1 MTFKERFC
9 PSPWMHM
16 RINNSGHYEYCR
28 WAVKA
33 DRNNEPN
40 IQQQSPLYYFQFH
53 MAPVREAMLKG
64 QTLPGCSE
72 CYLQE
77 QHGKVNGRQRQL
89 LKTGVR
95 LNDFENTMLSSP
107 WIDEFVNSERHE
119 GATIQ
124 TPQDWQIDLGN
135 YCNSACIF
143 CTPDSSSRLATE
155 YRRIGLIDET
165 PRANWCEDTEKLN
178 TLIDALLQSKIK
190 YLHFIGGETLITPAF
205 KKILL
210 TLVEENLHKTIT
222 IGFTTNLT
230 VWDQDI
236 VDLLVQFEQVN
247 LGMSVECLHPL
258 NDYVR
263 YGSNIDTVKN
273 TMEQWITVAEQN
285 HWVVQL
291 RITPTIFSI
300 WHLDTIYQYA
310 YDRNISV
317 ESCNFLNEPDYM
329 RPSVLPNNM
338 RVQAIAKLNTWLSNY
353 TVVDSEQ
360 IVNTRNPAFAQQ
372 QLLQDAQSYVNYLE
386 TQPDESFRLPTLV
399 DYLKLI
405 EYSRKNNILDYLP
418 EYENILRSAGY

>member
-1 MTFKERFC
+1 
-9 PSPWMHM
+9 
-16 RINNSGHYEYCR
+16 
-28 WAVKA
+28 
-33 DRNNEPN
+33 
-40 IQQQSPLYYFQFH
+40 
-53 MAPVREAMLKG
+53 
-64 QTLPGCSE
+64 
-72 CYLQE
+72 
-77 QHGKVNGRQRQL
+77 
-89 LKTGVR
+89 
-95 LNDFENTMLSSP
+95 
-107 WIDEFVNSERHE
+107 
-119 GATIQ
+119 
-124 TPQDWQIDLGN
+124 
-135 YCNSACIF
+135 
-143 CTPDSSSRLATE
+143 
-155 YRRIGLIDET
+155 
-165 PRANWCEDTEKLN
+165 
-178 TLIDALLQSKIK
+178 
-190 YLHFIGGETLITPAF
+190 LHFIGGETLITPAF

>member
-1 MTFKERFC
+1 M
-9 PSPWMHM
+9 S
-16 RINNSGHYEYCR
+16 
-28 WAVKA
+28 
-33 DRNNEPN
+33 
-40 IQQQSPLYYFQFH
+40 
-53 MAPVREAMLKG
+53 PVRQALLRGE
-64 QTLPGCSE
+64 TLPGCAE
-72 CYLQE
+72 CHAQE

-95 LNDFENTMLSSP
+95 LNDFKNTMLSSP
-107 WIDEFVNSERHE
+107 WISEFVDSQRHA

-135 YCNSACIF
+135 YCNSSCIF

-155 YRRIGLIDET
+155 YRRIGLIDKT
-165 PRANWCEDTEKLN
+165 PKANWCEDPEKLSVF
-178 TLIDALLQSKIK
+178 IDSLLRSKIK

-205 KKILL
+205 KKILNA
-210 TLVEENLHKTIT
+210 LVEENLHKTIT

-247 LGMSVECLHPL
+247 LGMSIECLHPL

-263 YGSNIDTVKN
+263 YGSNINTVKN
-273 TMEQWITVAEQN
+273 IMEQWLSVAEKYS
-285 HWVVQL
+285 WVTQL
-291 RITPTIFSI
+291 RITPTIFTI
-300 WHLDTIYQYA
+300 WYLDTIYQYA

-329 RPSVLPNNM
+329 RPSVLPGHM
-338 RVQAIAKLNTWLSNY
+338 RTQVIAKLNAWLSKY
-353 TVVDSEQ
+353 TIEYSEQ

-386 TQPDESFRLPTLV
+386 TQADESFRLPALV
-399 DYLKLI
+399 DYLKLV
-405 EYSRKNNILDYLP
+405 EHSRKNNILDYLP
-418 EYENILRSAGY
+418 EYEDILRSAGY